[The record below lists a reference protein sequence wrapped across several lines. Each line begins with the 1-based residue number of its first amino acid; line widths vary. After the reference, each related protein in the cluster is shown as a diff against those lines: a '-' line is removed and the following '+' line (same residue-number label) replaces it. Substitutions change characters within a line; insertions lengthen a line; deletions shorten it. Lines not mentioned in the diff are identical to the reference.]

1 MNYRVIWQILGRVLM
16 MEAALMLL
24 PLVAGLW
31 YGENILPFVITILI
45 TAAIGFGLVKIRT
58 KTDEI
63 FSREGFAIVGLSW
76 IAMSMLGALPFVISG
91 DIPNY
96 IDALFETVSGFTT
109 TGSSILTDVEA
120 MSKSC
125 MFWRCFTH
133 WIGGMGVLVFIMA
146 VLPMS
151 GDHYMHVMRAE
162 VPGPTVG
169 KLVPKAKKTA
179 AILYLIYAAMTA
191 VETIMLICGGMS
203 FFDALLHSFATAGTG
218 GFSTKALSVGYYNS
232 AYIDVVIGTFMILFG
247 VNFNL
252 YFLILIGNFRSALR
266 SEELRAYLGVI
277 TFAVVTIAIDIV
289 HMYGSFF
296 SALRYSYFQVASI
309 ISTTGFATTNF
320 DKWPEYSR
328 WILVLLMLVGACA
341 GSTGG
346 GIKVSRFIIIIKSA
360 LCEVRRLQHPRSI
373 SKVRLEG
380 RVVDEQTVRYANSFF
395 VMYILIILVSV
406 MLVSLDGFDLT
417 TNLTGTISC
426 ISNIGPGL
434 SLTGP
439 MGNFAM
445 FSWFSKLVLILDMLI
460 GRLEIYP
467 ILLLCAPSVWKKNG

>member
-1 MNYRVIWQILGRVLM
+1 MNNRIICQILGRVLLI
-16 MEAALMLL
+16 EAALMTLPLIAGIWYGDNLL
-24 PLVAGLW
+24 P
-31 YGENILPFVITILI
+31 FLI
-45 TAAIGFGLVKIRT
+45 TMAVTALAGFALVHVKSRT
-58 KTDEI
+58 EDI
-63 FSREGFAIVGLSW
+63 FAREGFVVVGLSW
-76 IAMSMLGALPFVISG
+76 ILMSMFGALPFVLAG
-91 DIPNY
+91 QIPNY

-109 TGSSILTDVEA
+109 TGSSILKNFEE
-120 MSKSC
+120 MNHSC
-125 MFWRCFTH
+125 LFWRCFTH

-169 KLVPKAKKTA
+169 KLVPKVKKTA
-179 AILYLIYAAMTA
+179 AILYLIYAAMT
-191 VETIMLICGGMS
+191 VLETVMLICGGMS

-232 AYIDVVIGTFMILFG
+232 TYIDVVIGTFMILFG

-252 YFLILIGNFRSALR
+252 YFLILIGNFRTAIR

-277 TFAVVTIAIDIV
+277 AFAVVTIALNIA
-289 HMYGSFF
+289 HMYDGFF
-296 SALRYSYFQVASI
+296 RALRYSYFQVASI
-309 ISTTGFATTNF
+309 ISTTGFATADF
-320 DKWPEYSR
+320 DRWPQYSR
-328 WILVLLMLVGACA
+328 WILVILMLIGACA

-346 GIKVSRFIIIIKSA
+346 GIKVSRFVILIKSSF
-360 LCEVRRLQHPRSI
+360 CEVRRLQHPRSV

-380 RVVDEQTVRYANSFF
+380 KPVDEQTVRYAYSFF
-395 VMYILIILVSV
+395 VMYIIIIFIST
-406 MLVSLDGFDLT
+406 MLVSLDDFDLT
-417 TNLTGTISC
+417 TNFTGVLAC

-434 SLTGP
+434 SLVGP
-439 MGNFAM
+439 AGNFAM
-445 FSWFSKLVLILDMLI
+445 FSWFSKIILILDMLI